1 MIGHSGTVELP
12 FTIRPS
18 GAAYRA
24 FLWCIGGTAAFLA
37 VLLVWRMHTEPFWG
51 DALMAVII
59 GLLCLSM
66 AKIAFTRIDIDDDGL
81 TLRGL
86 LAPRRVRFAEIAG
99 VTMHGRVLYRDIEHF
114 LRIALL
120 GPQSKPLDIRTDFL
134 EYRDVKALRTLLQE
148 RIGPRL

>member
-1 MIGHSGTVELP
+1 MIGHSGMVELP

-24 FLWCIGGTAAFLA
+24 FLWCIGGSAAFLA
-37 VLLVWRMHTEPFWG
+37 VLLVWRMRTTPYW
-51 DALMAVII
+51 AIVLMTAII

-66 AKIAFTRIDIDDDGL
+66 AKVSFTRIDIDGDGL
-81 TLRGL
+81 TLQGL
-86 LAPRRVRFAEIAG
+86 IARRRVRFAEITS

-114 LRIALL
+114 LCIALL
-120 GPQSKPLDIRTDFL
+120 GPQSKPLEIRTDFL

-148 RIGPRL
+148 QIGRRL